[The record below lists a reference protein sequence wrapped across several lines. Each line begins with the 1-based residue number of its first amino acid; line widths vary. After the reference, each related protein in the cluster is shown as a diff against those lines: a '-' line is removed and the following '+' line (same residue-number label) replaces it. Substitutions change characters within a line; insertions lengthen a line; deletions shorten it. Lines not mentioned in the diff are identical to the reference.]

1 MNLISWLGVF
11 YLNVEILGQDFAL
24 TSLSLS
30 LSLSEFSSLCV
41 TLDVGI
47 TKNCFGQV
55 RIARIFN
62 TYGPRMGIDDGRVVS
77 NFVAQVS
84 IYNWFKNFLIA
95 LVDFLLLITAVNN
108 TCI

>member
-30 LSLSEFSSLCV
+30 LSEFSSLCV

-47 TKNCFGQV
+47 TKNYFGQV

-84 IYNWFKNFLIA
+84 IYNWFKIFLIA